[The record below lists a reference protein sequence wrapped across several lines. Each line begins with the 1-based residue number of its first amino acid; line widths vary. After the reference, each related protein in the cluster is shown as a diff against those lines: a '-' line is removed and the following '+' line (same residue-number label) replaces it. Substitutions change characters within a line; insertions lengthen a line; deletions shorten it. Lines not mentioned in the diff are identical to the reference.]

1 VKKKNTTAAFTF
13 KWGHRLM
20 GVDSRAIYNKRLRA
34 DEKNKIDGR
43 RRKSGIDLDG
53 VKGVKVPE
61 RLIQDI
67 LTCKY
72 LPVRARACLL
82 CRTVFPWWV
91 PRWGAALCS
100 SARRRVLLVARERER
115 ELSRERERAVARELS
130 RGAAREML
138 LERPC
143 AQRGLLPFATRFASS
158 LASPFS
164 SIGTLASLAANRPT
178 DGWLAATTAGRLRV
192 RAGVLRLPP
201 LAGHPL
207 PGGEPSGVRRDRR
220 QNPLSDGVVGQG
232 QQVKKWA
239 SASDGVRL
247 HSVSCRS

>member
-115 ELSRERERAVARELS
+115 ESCRERERESCRERAVER
-130 RGAAREML
+130 RGERDAAREAL
-138 LERPC
+138 CSAR
-143 AQRGLLPFATRFASS
+143 
-158 LASPFS
+158 
-164 SIGTLASLAANRPT
+164 AAAIRHS
-178 DGWLAATTAGRLRV
+178 
-192 RAGVLRLPP
+192 LRLF
-201 LAGHPL
+201 
-207 PGGEPSGVRRDRR
+207 
-220 QNPLSDGVVGQG
+220 
-232 QQVKKWA
+232 
-239 SASDGVRL
+239 
-247 HSVSCRS
+247 SCFAVLIDWHACFISC

>member
-1 VKKKNTTAAFTF
+1 MKKKNTTAAFTF

-82 CRTVFPWWV
+82 CRSVFPWWV
-91 PRWGAALCS
+91 PRWGVALCS

-115 ELSRERERAVARELS
+115 ESCRERERELS
-130 RGAAREML
+130 RESCREARR
-138 LERPC
+138 ERC
-143 AQRGLLPFATRFASS
+143 CSRGPVLSEGCCHSP
-158 LASPFS
+158 LASPLLLLRRS
-164 SIGTLASLAANRPT
+164 HRLA
-178 DGWLAATTAGRLRV
+178 RL
-192 RAGVLRLPP
+192 
-201 LAGHPL
+201 
-207 PGGEPSGVRRDRR
+207 
-220 QNPLSDGVVGQG
+220 
-232 QQVKKWA
+232 
-239 SASDGVRL
+239 L
-247 HSVSCRS
+247 H